1 MLKIIN
7 SVKMKVLLGIL
18 IPILVVSVVFGSV
31 LFFVSSNLITS
42 HIIPQY
48 NQNLVLNMEKFSV
61 LFDEDTIN
69 KAKTDE
75 ATYKELQQE
84 ITAFQEEFKLEN
96 AYIMSKVD
104 GEEVIL
110 VLGNTDDY
118 LTPLA
123 FTPDQAKALNTQDM
137 IVSEIYEDD
146 YGKHKSTFL
155 QIPGTDSVLGLDADA
170 DFIDELNSLLIKVVI
185 GLLVVAVILGS
196 IIAVIISKKIVTP
209 LIILADHTEVVAGGD
224 LSKELEVKGQD
235 EIGRLAQSFAHMQ
248 SQLRE
253 TIVHVTDTSN
263 HVEEGSTTL
272 KLSVEQLTVASNQ
285 VSGAIQEIAS
295 STELITS
302 GATQNLVAVQQIV
315 GQISDISNLTHS
327 VSNEASNATSVATQG
342 NEVIQKS
349 VLGIEGINETAKLSL
364 EKTQQMNNRSTEVS
378 QITKI
383 ISNISDQINLL
394 ALNAAIEAARAGEYG
409 KGFAVVADEI
419 RSLAEQS
426 ANSASNITSLID
438 EMQKDSNESVIAMN
452 NVVSK
457 IEQESKTIYSAG
469 ETFNTI
475 SSLVDQMNKE
485 IQTVTM
491 TIQEISTGSQQIL
504 ETTNATVQSLE
515 ATNDH
520 SQSIAASVE
529 EQTASSEEML
539 SIATEL
545 NTMIIKLKS
554 QIDKFTI

>member
-1 MLKIIN
+1 
-7 SVKMKVLLGIL
+7 
-18 IPILVVSVVFGSV
+18 
-31 LFFVSSNLITS
+31 
-42 HIIPQY
+42 
-48 NQNLVLNMEKFSV
+48 
-61 LFDEDTIN
+61 
-69 KAKTDE
+69 
-75 ATYKELQQE
+75 
-84 ITAFQEEFKLEN
+84 
-96 AYIMSKVD
+96 
-104 GEEVIL
+104 
-110 VLGNTDDY
+110 
-118 LTPLA
+118 
-123 FTPDQAKALNTQDM
+123 M
-137 IVSEIYEDD
+137 IVSEIYKDD

-170 DFIDELNSLLIKVVI
+170 DFIDELNSFLLKIVI

-196 IIAVIISKKIVTP
+196 IIAVIISKKIVNP
-209 LIILADHTEVVAGGD
+209 LIVLGDHTEMVAGGD
-224 LSKELEVKGQD
+224 LSKQLEVKGQD

-253 TIVHVTDTSN
+253 TIVHVTDTSI
-263 HVEEGSTTL
+263 HVEEGSSTL

-302 GATQNLVAVQQIV
+302 GATQNRVAVQQIV
-315 GQISDISNLTHS
+315 DQISDISVLTHS
-327 VSNEASNATSVATQG
+327 VSNEASNATNVATQG

-349 VLGIEGINETAKLSL
+349 VIGIEGVNEMAKLSL

-426 ANSASNITSLID
+426 ANSASDITLLIT
-438 EMQKDSNESVIAMN
+438 EMQKDSNESVVAMN

-457 IEQESKTIYSAG
+457 IEQESITIYSAG

-491 TIQEISTGSQQIL
+491 TIQEISNGSQQIL
-504 ETTNATVQSLE
+504 ETTNVTVQSLE

-545 NTMIIKLKS
+545 NAMIIKLKS
-554 QIDKFTI
+554 QINQFTI